1 MSLFDKAAVVFQ
13 PRGAAGTHHF
23 GRAFSIK
30 PEETV
35 KPDELA
41 VNGGFDTDTNW
52 DKSDSSITIANG
64 KAVFTS
70 TSPFHHLSSAEPVFE
85 IGKKYRVTLEI
96 SDFSMV
102 GDTVTGLLVQ
112 ESTNTTFSKN
122 IDGSNLSINEDGKY
136 SFVFTA
142 IGDGSSMSKLR
153 FKVNSIASPATNER
167 VTCKIDNVS
176 IKEVITEAIDFGVV
190 RDADIHAS
198 RINSDGLVDKGRV
211 NQLRYSNRF
220 DVGSGSGGWTKNNS
234 TVAATSNIGGRNGD
248 SAGTSS
254 AAYKLESTNSSAAS
268 IQQLTTTNVSPARV
282 RTFSIYARAGNVN
295 WIRLN
300 LNNSGNVFF
309 DLQNGAVGTVSSPA
323 VMGHIQNIA
332 GDWWRCSITNRTAT
346 NNNGPFVFI
355 ATADN
360 TLSAAS
366 GNFVYIQ
373 DAQLEDGFE
382 RSDYIDVLAGNGSAG
397 EINTQGGMGVRES
410 EPRFDYTGN
419 VGGDPGLLV
428 ESTRTNSIP
437 FSEGEANM
445 GGGATTTEVPNEIN
459 PTGFRGGV
467 VQVSNILSGTI
478 GDRFHTDE
486 GAITPSE
493 NCTGS
498 LFVKGTAGET
508 VRYYIKRTSSTDG
521 ASGPG
526 NFAGSDAQYLTLDG
540 TWQRIEAT
548 MTALSVNTGAR
559 IFFGTN
565 SATNMTAN
573 TVLVWGAQIEQG
585 NFATSYIP
593 TYGVAATRDRDVVR
607 TAAIFPPSFSAP
619 LGARPLGTISQY
631 VPKFFTVFFDFSNY
645 KNEIAGLVRFVFA
658 NDRFKSVFFYNQSVG
673 YPGVENTPSEFFTE
687 AISSGRNKFAI
698 SYDGTQYKIYK
709 NGVLKHTDATVDTS
723 KLGIGRIEWI
733 YGDKGSALVNQV
745 MVFGQALSDS
755 ECVSLTNP

>member
-1 MSLFDKAAVVFQ
+1 MSLFDKAALVFQ

-96 SDFSMV
+96 SDFSMI

-112 ESTNTTFSKN
+112 ESANTTVSKN
-122 IDGSNLSINEDGKY
+122 LDGSNISINEDGKY

-142 IGDGSSMSKLR
+142 LGDGGFMSKLR
-153 FKVNSIASPATNER
+153 LKAACTAGTATNER

-190 RDADIHAS
+190 RATDIHAT
-198 RINSDGLVDKGRV
+198 RINSDGLVEKGRV
-211 NQLRYSNRF
+211 NQLKYSNRF
-220 DVGSGSGGWTKNNS
+220 DVGAGSGGWTKTNC
-234 TVAATSNIGGRNGD
+234 TVAVTNNIGGRDGAK
-248 SAGTSS
+248 AGTPS
-254 AAYKLESTNSSAAS
+254 AAYKFESTSSSAAS

-300 LNNSGNVFF
+300 LNGSGNVFF
-309 DLQNGAVGTVSSPA
+309 DLQNGAVGTVSGSSI
-323 VMGHIQNIA
+323 MGHIQNIA

-346 NNNGPFVFI
+346 NNNGPFVFL

-382 RSDYIDVLAGNGSAG
+382 RSDYIDVLAGNGSYG
-397 EINTQGGMGVRES
+397 ELNTQGGMGVRED

-419 VGGDPGLLV
+419 VGGDPALLI
-428 ESTRTNSIP
+428 EPSKTNSIP

-445 GGGATTTEVPNEIN
+445 GGGATTTEKPNEIN

-467 VQVSNILSGTI
+467 VQVSNILSGTV
-478 GDRFHTDE
+478 GDRFHTDA

-498 LFVKGTAGET
+498 LFVKGTSGET
-508 VRYYIKRTSSTDG
+508 IRYYIKRTSSTDG
-521 ASGPG
+521 ASGSG

-548 MTALSVNTGAR
+548 MTALSVNTEAR
-559 IFFGTN
+559 FFLGTN
-565 SATNMTAN
+565 SSTPSTAD

-585 NFATSYIP
+585 SFATSYIP
-593 TYGVAATRDRDVVR
+593 TYGVATTRDRDIVR
-607 TAAIFPPSFSAP
+607 TAPMFP
-619 LGARPLGTISQY
+619 GARPMQTLSQY
-631 VPKFFTVFFDFSNY
+631 APKVFTVFFDFSNY
-645 KNEIAGLVRFVFA
+645 KNAERGLVRFVFA
-658 NDRFKSVFFYNQSVG
+658 NDRFRSVFLYNQSIG

-687 AISSGRNKFAI
+687 AINSGRNKFAV
-698 SYDGTQYKIYK
+698 SYDGTQYKVYK
-709 NGVLKHTDATVDTS
+709 NGLLKHTDTTVDAS
-723 KLGIGRIEWI
+723 KEGIGRIEWI
-733 YGDKGSALVNQV
+733 YGNAGSVMVNQV
-745 MVFGQALSDS
+745 MVFGQVLSDS

>member
-1 MSLFDKAAVVFQ
+1 MSLFDKAALVFQ

-70 TSPFHHLSSAEPVFE
+70 TLPFNHLSSAEPVFE

-112 ESTNTTFSKN
+112 ESSNTTVSKN
-122 IDGSNLSINEDGKY
+122 IDGGNISINEDGKY

-142 IGDGSSMSKLR
+142 LGDGGFMSKLR
-153 FKVNSIASPATNER
+153 LKAACTAGTATNER

-198 RINSDGLVDKGRV
+198 RINSDGLVEKGRV
-211 NQLRYSNRF
+211 NQLKYSNRF
-220 DVGSGSGGWTKNNS
+220 DVGAASGGWTKSNS
-234 TVAATSNIGGRNGD
+234 TVTATSSIGGRNGD
-248 SAGTSS
+248 NGGTPS
-254 AAYKLESTNSSAAS
+254 AAYKFESTNSSAAS
-268 IQQLTTTNVSPARV
+268 IQQLTTSNVSPARV
-282 RTFSIYARAGNVN
+282 RTFSIYVRAGNVN

-300 LNNSGNVFF
+300 LNGSGNVFF
-309 DLQNGAVGTVSSPA
+309 DLQNGAVGTASGGG

-332 GDWWRCSITNRTAT
+332 GDWWRCSITNRTAN
-346 NNNGPFVFI
+346 NNNGPFLFL

-382 RSDYIDVLAGNGSAG
+382 RSDYIDVLGGNGSYG

-428 ESTRTNSIP
+428 EPTKTNSIP
-437 FSEGEANM
+437 FSEGEAHM
-445 GGGATTTEVPNEIN
+445 GGSATTAEKPNEIN

-467 VQVSNILSGTI
+467 VEVSNILAGTV

-508 VRYYIKRTSSTDG
+508 VRYYIKRTASTDG
-521 ASGPG
+521 ASDSN

-540 TWQRIEAT
+540 TWQRVEAT

-559 IFFGTN
+559 FFFGTN
-565 SATNMTAN
+565 ATTNMTAD

-585 NFATSYIP
+585 SFATSYIP
-593 TYGVAATRDRDVVR
+593 TYGVAATRDRDIVR
-607 TAAIFPPSFSAP
+607 TAPTFP
-619 LGARPLGTISQY
+619 GARPMQTLSQY
-631 VPKFFTVFFDFSNY
+631 APKFFTVFFDFSNY
-645 KNEIAGLVRFVFA
+645 KNAQRGLVRFVFA
-658 NDRFKSVFFYNQSVG
+658 NDRFKSVFLYNQSVG
-673 YPGVENTPSEFFTE
+673 YPGVEVTPSEFYTA
-687 AISSGRNKFAI
+687 AINSGRNKFAV
-698 SYDGTQYKIYK
+698 SYDGTQYKVYK
-709 NGVLKHTDATVDTS
+709 NGVLRHTDTTVDTS
-723 KLGIGRIEWI
+723 KEGIARIEWI
-733 YGDKGSALVNQV
+733 YGNAGSALVNQV
-745 MVFGQALSDS
+745 MVFGQVLSDS